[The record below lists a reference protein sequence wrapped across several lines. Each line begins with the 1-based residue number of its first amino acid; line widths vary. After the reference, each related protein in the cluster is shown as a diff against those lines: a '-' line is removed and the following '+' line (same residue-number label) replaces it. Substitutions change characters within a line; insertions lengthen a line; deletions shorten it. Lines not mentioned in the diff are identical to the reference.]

1 MVRSGASLERLIDR
15 CASSRRRRGTFWLAR
30 VPQMGL
36 LWLCGAIIEVAG

>member
-15 CASSRRRRGTFWLAR
+15 CASSRRPRGTLWLAR

-36 LWLCGAIIEVAG
+36 LWRCGAITKVAD